1 MKNIETDPANISIAV
16 VYSFFGVLSFFV
28 VKIAA
33 QYFIRGDKSKSGG
46 NGKNK
51 VNGKKIS
58 REHLKGVNFSKVF
71 LKSYFFKNTLIGS
84 ILNEDKK
91 YLLK

>member
-16 VYSFFGVLSFFV
+16 VYSFFGVLSFFAL
-28 VKIAA
+28 KIAA
-33 QYFIRGDKSKSGG
+33 HYFMRGEKSKSGG
-46 NGKNK
+46 KNK
-51 VNGKKIS
+51 LNGKKIS
-58 REHLKGVNFSKVF
+58 REHLKGVSFSKVF